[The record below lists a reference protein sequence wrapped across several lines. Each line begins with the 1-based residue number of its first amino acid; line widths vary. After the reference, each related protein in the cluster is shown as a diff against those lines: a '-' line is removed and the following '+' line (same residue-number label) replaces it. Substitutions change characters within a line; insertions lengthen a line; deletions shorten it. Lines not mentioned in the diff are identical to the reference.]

1 MSEVKACCAADIAAA
16 AADLVSGDRHQTHGD
31 KQVNHEKIASMWNVY
46 LDIRRVPDAPL
57 DGVDVAL
64 MMALLKVA
72 RTQLGSPN
80 LDDYVDIC
88 GYAACAGE
96 ISTKDYN
103 LMDEDGN
110 GYNYKM
116 QALRRGGSPLRQFW
130 VIPEHHLG
138 MSKLRRRGQPRV
150 RGRIRI

>member
-1 MSEVKACCAADIAAA
+1 MSEVKACCAADIAQA

-46 LDIRRVPDAPL
+46 LEIRRVPDAPL

-96 ISTKDYN
+96 ISNN
-103 LMDEDGN
+103 LMDED
-110 GYNYKM
+110 
-116 QALRRGGSPLRQFW
+116 QQWL
-130 VIPEHHLG
+130 
-138 MSKLRRRGQPRV
+138 
-150 RGRIRI
+150 

>member
-1 MSEVKACCAADIAAA
+1 MVEVKACCAADIAQA

-96 ISTKDYN
+96 ISNN
-103 LMDEDGN
+103 LE
-110 GYNYKM
+110 
-116 QALRRGGSPLRQFW
+116 
-130 VIPEHHLG
+130 
-138 MSKLRRRGQPRV
+138 
-150 RGRIRI
+150 